1 MGGGRWTRNT
11 FDAYSA
17 RLGRAVDGDSKNVHT
32 TPSRTGTGDIFEML
46 KRICGE
52 YNLECCYVT
61 RTYMT
66 RHGAGPFETE
76 CGIAKIN
83 AEIRDLTNVYN
94 AHQGHIRY
102 GTIDADKLFERI
114 SADYMGIKGKNGA
127 FGGCYAYERNG
138 RQVCCAVGGR
148 VR

>member
-1 MGGGRWTRNT
+1 
-11 FDAYSA
+11 
-17 RLGRAVDGDSKNVHT
+17 
-32 TPSRTGTGDIFEML
+32 
-46 KRICGE
+46 
-52 YNLECCYVT
+52 
-61 RTYMT
+61 MT

-138 RQVCCAVGGR
+138 RQVCRAVGGQ